1 MAQRNNRNQNNSFK
15 SGVLNYIWLCVLAGA
30 LLAFI
35 NINGGSSENLID
47 KVFVTSDKVGAW
59 YKKCYDSNLKD
70 CRLGDITSKEQSK
83 EEPNVDN
90 SIDTSSTNQNNLK
103 TDLTNKLNSLNVVS
117 EYKKVPYKR
126 TEWKHWININGSS
139 CWTIRE
145 EALFNQAEKNSIVLL
160 DKDNKETKDKNNAC
174 SIKSGKWKDPY
185 TNEIISNPSKTDV
198 DHTSALSAT
207 AKAGGQ
213 SWDKAKK
220 EAFANDLDHL
230 IVTSQKANRQKGDKT
245 PSEWLPENQKSWC
258 MYAKIYINIL
268 HKYNLNVSQK
278 DKDTLMNII
287 NTCKF

>member
-1 MAQRNNRNQNNSFK
+1 MAQRNNRNQNNSFM
-15 SGVLNYIWLCVLAGA
+15 SGVINYIWLCVIAGA

-47 KVFVTSDKVGAW
+47 KVFITSGKVGAR
-59 YKKCYDSNLKD
+59 YKKCSDSNLKD

-83 EEPNVDN
+83 EEPNVGN

-103 TDLTNKLNSLNVVS
+103 TDLTNKLNSLNVVP

-126 TEWKHWININGSS
+126 TEWNHWININGSN

-145 EALFNQAEKNSIVLL
+145 EALFDQAEKNSIVLL

-207 AKAGGQ
+207 ARAGGQ

>member
-1 MAQRNNRNQNNSFK
+1 MAQRNNRNRTNSFT
-15 SGVLNYIWLCVLAGA
+15 SGIINYLWLCIIAGA

-35 NINGGSSENLID
+35 NINGGSTKDLID
-47 KVFVTSDKVGAW
+47 KVFVTSDKVRVW
-59 YKKCYDSNLKD
+59 YKKCSDSNLKY
-70 CRLGDITSKEQSK
+70 CRLGDITSKEQ
-83 EEPNVDN
+83 PNVNNPTDTL
-90 SIDTSSTNQNNLK
+90 SINQNNLK
-103 TDLTNKLNSLNVVS
+103 TDLTNKLNSLNVVP

-185 TNEIISNPSKTDV
+185 TNEIISNPAKTDV
-198 DHTSALSAT
+198 DHTSALAAT
-207 AKAGGQ
+207 ARAGGQ

-230 IVTSQKANRQKGDKT
+230 VVTSQKANRQKGDKT
-245 PSEWLPENQKSWC
+245 PSEWLPENKKSWC

-268 HKYNLNVSQK
+268 NKYNLNVSQK
-278 DKDTLMNII
+278 DKDTLINII

>member
-90 SIDTSSTNQNNLK
+90 SSTNQNNLK

-160 DKDNKETKDKNNAC
+160 DKDNKETKDKNIAC

>member
-1 MAQRNNRNQNNSFK
+1 MAQRNNRNQKNSFM
-15 SGVLNYIWLCVLAGA
+15 SGVINYIWLCVIAGA

-47 KVFVTSDKVGAW
+47 KVFVTSSKVGAW
-59 YKKCYDSNLKD
+59 YKKCSDSNLKD

-83 EEPNVDN
+83 EETNVDN

-103 TDLTNKLNSLNVVS
+103 TDLTNKLNSLNVVP

-126 TEWKHWININGSS
+126 TEWNHWININGSS

-145 EALFNQAEKNSIVLL
+145 EALFVQAEKNSIVLL
-160 DKDNKETKDKNNAC
+160 DKDNKETKDKNDAC

-207 AKAGGQ
+207 ARAGGQ

-245 PSEWLPENQKSWC
+245 PSEWLPENKKSWC

>member
-15 SGVLNYIWLCVLAGA
+15 SVVINYIWLCIIAGA
-30 LLAFI
+30 VLAFI
-35 NINGGSSENLID
+35 NINGGSSDNLID
-47 KVFVTSDKVGAW
+47 KVFVTSNKVGAW
-59 YKKCYDSNLKD
+59 YKKCFDSDLKD

-83 EEPNVDN
+83 EEPNVNN
-90 SIDTSSTNQNNLK
+90 STDTSRTNQNNLK
-103 TDLTNKLNSLNVVS
+103 TDLTNKLNSLNVVP

-126 TEWKHWININGSS
+126 TEWKHWNNINGSS

-160 DKDNKETKDKNNAC
+160 DKNNKETKDKNNAC

-207 AKAGGQ
+207 ARAGGQ